1 MASKQLT
8 DETFFQRED
17 KDMSLQG
24 LSVIESGLATTKSE
38 NAGELP
44 TYPGIS
50 SPEPSSV
57 STRSVRDR
65 TDASIF

>member
-44 TYPGIS
+44 TYL
-50 SPEPSSV
+50 V
-57 STRSVRDR
+57 
-65 TDASIF
+65 